1 MDQATLAETGISL
14 AVKILG
20 GPAATARLMRPALT
34 PQAISNFVSRGYVP
48 PERAVEL
55 ERLAG
60 IPREN
65 LVKASLR
72 TLIVAPRNV

>member
-1 MDQATLAETGISL
+1 MNRATLAETGVSL

-20 GPAATARLMRPALT
+20 GPAATARRMSPPLT
-34 PQAISNFVSRGYVP
+34 PQAISNFVAKGYVP

-60 IPREN
+60 VPRED

-72 TLIVAPRNV
+72 MLVVSPRNV